1 MSNFKVRGEKQF
13 ASPASAAAFYNE
25 LGFTPL
31 VLPPGKKTPKG
42 KWGSIVPASTEEV
55 AARFGERDN
64 VGIAL
69 GERSSDLADLDFDWE
84 LAARVAD
91 VLLNELPSFGRKT
104 SLRSHRMVR
113 CKLPKNAKFQI
124 PPNSAHLFDADRLTV
139 LELRGNGLQTMV
151 PPSVH
156 PNGET
161 VRWDDDPSEIPEVA
175 PDYLRQRAGLVAFLA
190 VVVFCYPKTAG
201 NRDEVCL
208 ALTGVLVRAGFAD
221 GEIDQWV
228 ELVATLA
235 GDDEADKRGGK
246 SEATRAKHEAGDQVW
261 GVPGLCER
269 LGIEPMAD
277 TLRKWLGLGGAP
289 KGTSSGSAIL
299 VIPGLLHEAVDAG
312 EQALIAANV
321 PIYQRY
327 DVLVRAVRLRVGVD
341 QEGVGRDTGALILQ
355 PVVSQWLREQFSR
368 AVMWQKP
375 AKEQPQRIDPPL
387 EAATAYLARVGDW
400 QVPFLQGVTQ
410 SPTLRSDG
418 SVLQEPGY
426 DKVSA
431 LLYDPGLVT
440 FPAVPDAPSQDEA
453 REALKVLAKPFREFS
468 FATGPDRSVALA
480 AVLTAQVRAMF
491 PSAPLFA
498 IDAPTAGSGK
508 SLIAETIGIIATGH
522 KPAMLSQGVNPE
534 EDQKRLSS
542 VLMAGDQVIV
552 IDNCDRPI
560 QGDFLCSMLTQEM
573 VRPRVLGKSEMR
585 TLPTKCLVIATG
597 NNLVLSGDVTRRALT
612 CRMDAGVERPD
623 QRQFDFDPR
632 AEALSDRGA
641 LVTAGLTVLRAYIAA
656 GRQNP
661 LKKIG
666 SFEEWNLIREALVWL
681 GADDPAETRERI
693 LADDP
698 AKAIL
703 LDLLRLWRA
712 ALGDSPVTLA
722 ELSALAD
729 KSARGPEHDL
739 ITELIAN
746 TRYPTFNSKSIGRFL
761 AKHVDRIAG
770 GYVLTAEPDGS
781 GAKRY
786 QVHDVRS
793 KSRQDSGDRPM
804 PF

>member
-1 MSNFKVRGEKQF
+1 M
-13 ASPASAAAFYNE
+13 
-25 LGFTPL
+25 
-31 VLPPGKKTPKG
+31 
-42 KWGSIVPASTEEV
+42 
-55 AARFGERDN
+55 
-64 VGIAL
+64 
-69 GERSSDLADLDFDWE
+69 
-84 LAARVAD
+84 
-91 VLLNELPSFGRKT
+91 
-104 SLRSHRMVR
+104 
-113 CKLPKNAKFQI
+113 
-124 PPNSAHLFDADRLTV
+124 
-139 LELRGNGLQTMV
+139 
-151 PPSVH
+151 
-156 PNGET
+156 
-161 VRWDDDPSEIPEVA
+161 
-175 PDYLRQRAGLVAFLA
+175 
-190 VVVFCYPKTAG
+190 
-201 NRDEVCL
+201 
-208 ALTGVLVRAGFAD
+208 
-221 GEIDQWV
+221 
-228 ELVATLA
+228 
-235 GDDEADKRGGK
+235 
-246 SEATRAKHEAGDQVW
+246 
-261 GVPGLCER
+261 
-269 LGIEPMAD
+269 
-277 TLRKWLGLGGAP
+277 
-289 KGTSSGSAIL
+289 
-299 VIPGLLHEAVDAG
+299 
-312 EQALIAANV
+312 
-321 PIYQRY
+321 
-327 DVLVRAVRLRVGVD
+327 
-341 QEGVGRDTGALILQ
+341 
-355 PVVSQWLREQFSR
+355 
-368 AVMWQKP
+368 
-375 AKEQPQRIDPPL
+375 
-387 EAATAYLARVGDW
+387 
-400 QVPFLQGVTQ
+400 TQ

-426 DKVSA
+426 DKASA
-431 LLYDPGLVT
+431 LLYDPGCVT
-440 FPAVPDAPSQDEA
+440 FPAVSDAPSQDEA
-453 REALKVLAKPFREFS
+453 REALKVLSQPFREFS

-522 KPAMLSQGVNPE
+522 KPAMLSQGVSPE

-612 CRMDAGVERPD
+612 CRLDAGVERPD

-632 AEALSDRGA
+632 AEALANRGA

-656 GRQNP
+656 GRLHP

-681 GADDPAETRERI
+681 GADDPANTRERI

-703 LDLLRLWRA
+703 LDLLRIWRA

-770 GYVLTAEPDGS
+770 GFVLTAEPDGS